1 MENPYEYGSYPRLF
15 QVFVKIVG
23 GKETLALDMRP
34 DDTIDVLRR
43 LIKAAIGL
51 RAADQSL
58 RWKNEILGV
67 AENSMA
73 YDDTQTLES
82 YGIEHRSTVYCGC
95 RGGDSLRQY
104 IPESER
110 KKRKLESL
118 LDREDVFAHARQG
131 RDSARQERDSAR
143 RERDGAR
150 RERDAAQNERDG
162 ACGERDAARD
172 ELASAVATAR
182 QEEGDAAQER
192 LSSAVAAA
200 RDEEARRSNKC
211 THIDVASLRTMPD
224 SEFEALQAAVNAA
237 QPLIQAEQQRRLE
250 RGREAQ
256 LCIICMSEPKAYA
269 PRQCGH
275 LSYCAGCLPSRD
287 AASRCP
293 ICRANVPPGDWMR
306 IFA

>member
-1 MENPYEYGSYPRLF
+1 MENPAEYSRPMQIFLRYDKTYP
-15 QVFVKIVG
+15 
-23 GKETLALDMRP
+23 LDVRP

-43 LIKAAIGL
+43 LIEAKTGL
-51 RAADQSL
+51 PTAYQNLSHGCNLLGSAADIPSVS
-58 RWKNEILGV
+58 IF
-67 AENSMA
+67 AF
-73 YDDTQTLES
+73 DDTRTLES
-82 YGIEHRSTVYCGC
+82 YGIKRGDTIHFSC
-95 RGGDSLRQY
+95 RGPGPRQY

-172 ELASAVATAR
+172 ELASAVAAAR
-182 QEEGDAAQER
+182 QEERDAAQER

-200 RDEEARRSNKC
+200 RDEEARRPNKC
-211 THIDVASLRTMPD
+211 TDIDVASLRTMPD

-237 QPLIQAEQQRRLE
+237 QPLIQAEQQRRLQRE
-250 RGREAQ
+250 RGER
-256 LCIICMSEPKAYA
+256 LCVICMSEPKAYA

-275 LSYCAGCLPSRD
+275 LSYCAGCLPPRD
-287 AASRCP
+287 AASGCP
-293 ICRANVPPGDWMR
+293 ICRAKVAPGDWMR
-306 IFA
+306 IYA

>member
-1 MENPYEYGSYPRLF
+1 MENPAEYPRPMQIFLKF
-15 QVFVKIVG
+15 DKTY
-23 GKETLALDMRP
+23 TLDVRP

-43 LIKAAIGL
+43 LVWAKTHVPPDRQILSYCSRLLGL
-51 RAADQSL
+51 SDKGREGL
-58 RWKNEILGV
+58 LT
-67 AENSMA
+67 
-73 YDDTQTLES
+73 YDDTQTLGS
-82 YGIEHRSTVYCGC
+82 YGIERENVISCNVSFGEA
-95 RGGDSLRQY
+95 SRQY
-104 IPESER
+104 VSESES

-172 ELASAVATAR
+172 ELASAVAAAR
-182 QEEGDAAQER
+182 QEERDAAQER
-192 LSSAVAAA
+192 ISSVVAAA
-200 RDEEARRSNKC
+200 RDEEARRPNKC
-211 THIDVASLRTMPD
+211 TNIDVASLRTMPD

-250 RGREAQ
+250 RERGERV
-256 LCIICMSEPKAYA
+256 CIICTSEPKAYA

-275 LSYCAGCLPSRD
+275 LSYCAGCLPPRD
-287 AASRCP
+287 AASKCP
-293 ICRANVPPGDWMR
+293 ICRVDVPPGDWMR

>member
-1 MENPYEYGSYPRLF
+1 MENPAEYARPMQIFLLYDRTY
-15 QVFVKIVG
+15 
-23 GKETLALDMRP
+23 TLDVRP

-43 LIKAAIGL
+43 LVEAKTHCPAGRQILSYGS
-51 RAADQSL
+51 RY
-58 RWKNEILGV
+58 NLGV
-67 AENSMA
+67 SEKGGLT
-73 YDDTQTLES
+73 YDDTQTLGS
-82 YGIEHRSTVYCGC
+82 YGIERESTISCSIRMTGVA
-95 RGGDSLRQY
+95 SY
-104 IPESER
+104 IPESAR

-172 ELASAVATAR
+172 ELASAVAAAR
-182 QEEGDAAQER
+182 QEEQDAAQER
-192 LSSAVAAA
+192 LSSVVAAA
-200 RDEEARRSNKC
+200 RDEEARRPNKC
-211 THIDVASLRTMPD
+211 TNIDVASLRTMPD

-250 RGREAQ
+250 RERGERV
-256 LCIICMSEPKAYA
+256 CIICTSEPKAYA

-275 LSYCAGCLPSRD
+275 LSYCAGCLPPRD
-287 AASRCP
+287 AASKCP
-293 ICRANVPPGDWMR
+293 ICRANVAPGDWMR
-306 IFA
+306 IYA